1 MEDLMNLVSQ
11 MSEEELNELLA
22 AINAKLAE
30 MEEPAPAEGEEREE
44 GEAPAE
50 PAEDVNPELLEQLS
64 DDVEELEQ
72 LIEQIEGRKA
82 DIRKKA
88 EKREALIKRI
98 SSGKTGKV
106 VREFKKESEDK
117 KMYEIDSKEY
127 RSAFLKNLQ
136 GKPLDAEERNAVTA
150 TAAIPTETMNQI
162 VHKLELNPLIAAVD
176 VSHIP
181 GYVTFPAEST
191 ANEASWVA
199 MGTASTD
206 SADAL
211 AAVTL
216 GAYKL
221 IKTVEINADVEAMS
235 IDAFETYLV
244 ERLANKIE
252 KAIDAGILNGGG
264 STSGE
269 CLGIKTS
276 KTTQDG
282 TYTKTGMTWKDI
294 TKVIGKL
301 PGQYHANASFV
312 MPPAL
317 FFGEVLG
324 MTDSTGNRV
333 VVMDP
338 QGERKFNI
346 LGFPCIVDGN
356 AATDELYFGD
366 LKAYKFNF
374 AKAVE
379 VKSSEEA
386 EFRKGSKVWRAMTLA
401 DGKLADVNA
410 IVRYIRAT

>member
-1 MEDLMNLVSQ
+1 MNLKEMIEQ

-30 MEEPAPAEGEEREE
+30 MEEPAQADGEEREE
-44 GEAPAE
+44 EAAPAE
-50 PAEDVNPELLEQLS
+50 EVNEELLAQLT

-88 EKREALIKRI
+88 EKRAALIQRI
-98 SSGKTGKV
+98 SAGRAEKKIRTM
-106 VREFKKESEDK
+106 KESEEK
-117 KMYEIDSKEY
+117 KMTYEVNTKEY
-127 RSAFLKNLQ
+127 RVAFLKNLQ
-136 GKPLDAEERNAVTA
+136 GKQLTVEERAAVTA
-150 TAAIPTETMNQI
+150 TAAIPTETMNLI
-162 VHKLELNPLIAAVD
+162 VHKLELNPLLAAVD
-176 VSHIP
+176 ISHIP
-181 GYVTFPAEST
+181 GYVTFPAETT
-191 ANEASWVA
+191 ANDAAWVA
-199 MGTASTD
+199 MGTAATD
-206 SADAL
+206 SADVL
-211 AAVTL
+211 SAVTL
-216 GAYKL
+216 GANKL

-235 IDAFETYLV
+235 VDAFENYLV
-244 ERLANKIE
+244 TRLANKIE
-252 KAIDAGILNGGG
+252 KAVDAGILNGGG

-269 CLGIKTS
+269 CLGIKTTKS
-276 KTTQDG
+276 TADG

-294 TKVIGKL
+294 TKIIGKL

-338 QGERKFNI
+338 QGERKFNV
-346 LGFPCIVDGN
+346 LGFPAIVDGN

-366 LKAYKFNF
+366 LKEYKFNF
-374 AKAVE
+374 AKDIE

-401 DGKLADVNA
+401 DGKLADPNA